1 MTSKQ
6 ITLGAGCFW
15 CVEAC
20 FRNVKGVLKAVSGYS
35 GGDKTRITYKEV
47 YTGTTGHAE
56 VVQIEYDPE
65 IIATEKLL
73 YVYFAIHDPTLL
85 NRQNDEDI
93 GTHYRSVIFYHDME
107 QKQLAE
113 KIIKELDESGTYV
126 NKIVTEL
133 TQFDEFFPAEDY
145 HQNYLALKGAE
156 NGYCQ
161 RIVKPK
167 FEKFKTLFKD
177 IFIES

>member
-56 VVQIEYDPE
+56 VVQILGPNFL
-65 IIATEKLL
+65 TC
-73 YVYFAIHDPTLL
+73 LL
-85 NRQNDEDI
+85 NMFILRFTI
-93 GTHYRSVIFYHDME
+93 
-107 QKQLAE
+107 QLF
-113 KIIKELDESGTYV
+113 L
-126 NKIVTEL
+126 
-133 TQFDEFFPAEDY
+133 
-145 HQNYLALKGAE
+145 
-156 NGYCQ
+156 
-161 RIVKPK
+161 IVKM
-167 FEKFKTLFKD
+167 TR
-177 IFIES
+177 I

>member
-1 MTSKQ
+1 
-6 ITLGAGCFW
+6 
-15 CVEAC
+15 
-20 FRNVKGVLKAVSGYS
+20 
-35 GGDKTRITYKEV
+35 
-47 YTGTTGHAE
+47 
-56 VVQIEYDPE
+56 
-65 IIATEKLL
+65 
-73 YVYFAIHDPTLL
+73 
-85 NRQNDEDI
+85 
-93 GTHYRSVIFYHDME
+93 ME